1 MNNVIQTK
9 DLLTMLVSSI
19 TIIVAIYYALNVF
32 LNMEKEE
39 KIMNIYGYNRK
50 SINFPLISFIIVYSI
65 FPIFGLIFYKLDN
78 NLLESVILFTSITI
92 YFIFHFSPRLNKLI
106 LGILILF
113 TSIGIGISI
122 YNTIG
127 IGIYN
132 AIGIGIV
139 ISIVFIIIVLVD
151 RKRSLNKFSNNN
163 DIYFFISPITVSCS
177 LYDLIIYFQ
186 LIPLEEDILK
196 NFNFIF
202 IGVYCSIGLFIF
214 NLNYNKYKE
223 KEIKKI
229 EITLKKDIAESN
241 QYKYENKIGFIISET
256 NDDIVFDIDRVL
268 HRYRKSDIYCI
279 KEIEESN
286 LDLLNIIINDI
297 QSLKKDIDS
306 IKLSKYKEE
315 KIKPEIEDI
324 YYKLLNLQ
332 KKMK

>member
-1 MNNVIQTK
+1 MNNVIQIK
-9 DLLTMLVSSI
+9 DLLTMMVSSI

-32 LNMEKEE
+32 FNMEKEE
-39 KIMNIYGYNRK
+39 KIMNICGYNRK
-50 SINFPLISFIIVYSI
+50 SINVPLISFIIVYSI

-78 NLLESVILFTSITI
+78 ILLESAIFFTSITI
-92 YFIFHFSPRLNKLI
+92 FLIFHFSPRLNTQI
-106 LGILILF
+106 SGILILF
-113 TSIGIGISI
+113 TSNIVGISKGISI
-122 YNTIG
+122 SISIG
-127 IGIYN
+127 INIC
-132 AIGIGIV
+132 IL
-139 ISIVFIIIVLVD
+139 IIVLVD

-163 DIYFFISPITVSCS
+163 EIYFFISPITVSCS
-177 LYDLIIYFQ
+177 LYNLIIYFQ
-186 LIPLEEDILK
+186 LLTSLEKVILK
-196 NFNFIF
+196 KFNFLF
-202 IGVYCSIGLFIF
+202 IGLYLAIGLFIF
-214 NLNYNKYKE
+214 NRNYNKYKE

-229 EITLKKDIAESN
+229 AITLKKDIAESN
-241 QYKYENKIGFIISET
+241 QDKIGFIISET

-286 LDLLNIIINDI
+286 LDLLTIIINDI

-324 YYKLLNLQ
+324 YSKLLNLQ